1 MFRGISV
8 EKIQRAS
15 RRELLGWAMFDFA
28 NSSYTTVIITVV
40 FCIIFPRIVVGDGP
54 EYRLGNLLWST
65 SLSISYLVV
74 LLSAPILGAIMDYT
88 GSKKKFLF
96 GSYLLTVIAT
106 AALFFVG
113 PGSIMLGMFLIIL
126 SNIGFSYSES
136 FVSSFLPDL
145 GPPEDL
151 GKISGY
157 AWSLGYFGGLISTA
171 IVIFGLNAGVYT
183 LENFSNLRLVG
194 PVTGL
199 FFLLAAIPTFLWVK
213 ERTVHR
219 PLSVN
224 ESYFAIGINRIKKT
238 FLDVRDYEDLV
249 ILLAS
254 FFFAYAGLSIVI
266 AFTFIYGDQVVK
278 WSRLTQMLM
287 FILTQFTAAGGALL
301 FGIIQD
307 KWRAKQTFI
316 LTLVLWIISVSL
328 IYGVVDVTA
337 FLNNLTGTSLK
348 AEHVFLAVGCI
359 AGLGLGSTQSACRA
373 MVGLFSPNT
382 KSGEFFGLWS
392 FTGRLSS
399 IVGLMGLGLLQV
411 IFGLQ
416 KAILVCSVFFF
427 IAVVIALFVDEER
440 GRAGAREHAGE

>member
-1 MFRGISV
+1 V

-74 LLSAPILGAIMDYT
+74 LLSAPVLGAIMDYT

-113 PGSIMLGMFLIIL
+113 PGSIALGMFLVVL

-219 PLSVN
+219 PLPVN

-238 FLDVRDYEDLV
+238 FLDLRDYEDLV

-316 LTLVLWIISVSL
+316 STLVLWIISVSL

-337 FLNNLTGTSLK
+337 FLNSLTGSSLK
-348 AEHVFLAVGCI
+348 AEHVFLVVGCI

-416 KAILVCSVFFF
+416 KAILVCSIFFF
-427 IAVVIALFVDEER
+427 IAVVIVLFVDEER

>member
-1 MFRGISV
+1 V

-74 LLSAPILGAIMDYT
+74 LLSAPVLGAIMDYT

-113 PGSIMLGMFLIIL
+113 PGSIALGMFLVVL

-254 FFFAYAGLSIVI
+254 FFFRLCRSFHSHRVHIYLRRPGCKMVPPDPNVNVYPDSVYGGGWSA
-266 AFTFIYGDQVVK
+266 AF
-278 WSRLTQMLM
+278 R
-287 FILTQFTAAGGALL
+287 
-301 FGIIQD
+301 
-307 KWRAKQTFI
+307 
-316 LTLVLWIISVSL
+316 
-328 IYGVVDVTA
+328 
-337 FLNNLTGTSLK
+337 NNPG
-348 AEHVFLAVGCI
+348 
-359 AGLGLGSTQSACRA
+359 
-373 MVGLFSPNT
+373 
-382 KSGEFFGLWS
+382 
-392 FTGRLSS
+392 
-399 IVGLMGLGLLQV
+399 
-411 IFGLQ
+411 
-416 KAILVCSVFFF
+416 
-427 IAVVIALFVDEER
+427 
-440 GRAGAREHAGE
+440 

>member
-1 MFRGISV
+1 M

-74 LLSAPILGAIMDYT
+74 LLSAPVLGAIMDYT

-113 PGSIMLGMFLIIL
+113 PGSIALGMFLVVL

-219 PLSVN
+219 PLPVN

-238 FLDVRDYEDLV
+238 FLDLRDYEDLV

-416 KAILVCSVFFF
+416 KAILVCSIFFF
-427 IAVVIALFVDEER
+427 IAVVIVLFVDEER

>member
-1 MFRGISV
+1 V

-219 PLSVN
+219 SLSVN

-427 IAVVIALFVDEER
+427 IAVVIVLFVDEER

>member
-1 MFRGISV
+1 M
-8 EKIQRAS
+8 EKIQGAS

-74 LLSAPILGAIMDYT
+74 LLSAPVLGAIMDYT

-96 GSYLLTVIAT
+96 DSYLLTVIAT

-113 PGSIMLGMFLIIL
+113 PGSIALGMFLVVL

-219 PLSVN
+219 PLPVN
-224 ESYFAIGINRIKKT
+224 ESNSY
-238 FLDVRDYEDLV
+238 RDWETDRKSTRLNSSHS
-249 ILLAS
+249 A
-254 FFFAYAGLSIVI
+254 
-266 AFTFIYGDQVVK
+266 K
-278 WSRLTQMLM
+278 SRMP
-287 FILTQFTAAGGALL
+287 
-301 FGIIQD
+301 
-307 KWRAKQTFI
+307 
-316 LTLVLWIISVSL
+316 S
-328 IYGVVDVTA
+328 
-337 FLNNLTGTSLK
+337 
-348 AEHVFLAVGCI
+348 
-359 AGLGLGSTQSACRA
+359 SA
-373 MVGLFSPNT
+373 
-382 KSGEFFGLWS
+382 
-392 FTGRLSS
+392 
-399 IVGLMGLGLLQV
+399 
-411 IFGLQ
+411 
-416 KAILVCSVFFF
+416 
-427 IAVVIALFVDEER
+427 
-440 GRAGAREHAGE
+440 

>member
-1 MFRGISV
+1 M

-74 LLSAPILGAIMDYT
+74 LLSAPVLGAIMDYT

-113 PGSIMLGMFLIIL
+113 PGSIALGMFLVVL

-219 PLSVN
+219 PLPVN

-238 FLDVRDYEDLV
+238 FLDLRDYEDLV

-316 LTLVLWIISVSL
+316 STLVLWIISVSL

-337 FLNNLTGTSLK
+337 FLNSLTGSSLK
-348 AEHVFLAVGCI
+348 AEHVFLVVGCI

-416 KAILVCSVFFF
+416 KAILVCSFFFF
-427 IAVVIALFVDEER
+427 IAVVIVLFVDEER

>member
-1 MFRGISV
+1 MA
-8 EKIQRAS
+8 EIQRAS

-40 FCIIFPRIVVGDGP
+40 FCIIFPRIIVGDGP
-54 EYRLGNLLWST
+54 QYRLGNLLWST

-96 GSYLLTVIAT
+96 GSYILTVIAT

-113 PGSIMLGMFLIIL
+113 PGNIMLGMFFIIL

-183 LENFSNLRLVG
+183 VENFSNLRLVG

-219 PLSVN
+219 PLPVN
-224 ESYFAIGINRIKKT
+224 ETYFTVGLKRLKKT
-238 FLDVRDYEDLV
+238 FVDVRDYEDLV

-254 FFFAYAGLSIVI
+254 FFFASAGLSIVI

-278 WSRLTQMLM
+278 WSRMTQMLM
-287 FILTQFTAAGGALL
+287 FILTQFTAAGGAFL

-316 LTLVLWIISVSL
+316 LTLVLWVVSVSL
-328 IYGVVDVTA
+328 IYGIIEVTA
-337 FLNNLTGTSLK
+337 FLNDLMGTSLK
-348 AEHVFLAVGCI
+348 EEHVFLVVGCI

-399 IVGLMGLGLLQV
+399 IMGLMGLGLLQV

-427 IAVVIALFVDEER
+427 IAVVIVLFVNEER
-440 GRAGAREHAGE
+440 GKMGARQHAGE

>member
-1 MFRGISV
+1 LFRGISV
-8 EKIQRAS
+8 EKMQRAS

-74 LLSAPILGAIMDYT
+74 LLSAPVLGAIMDYT

-113 PGSIMLGMFLIIL
+113 PGSIALGMFLVVL

-219 PLSVN
+219 PLPVN

-316 LTLVLWIISVSL
+316 STLVLWIISVSL

-337 FLNNLTGTSLK
+337 FLNSLTGSSLK
-348 AEHVFLAVGCI
+348 AEHVFLVVGCI

-399 IVGLMGLGLLQV
+399 IVGLMGLGLLQI

-427 IAVVIALFVDEER
+427 IAVVIVLFVDEER
-440 GRAGAREHAGE
+440 GRAGARVHAGE

>member
-183 LENFSNLRLVG
+183 LENFPNLRLVG

-316 LTLVLWIISVSL
+316 LTLLLWIISVSL
-328 IYGVVDVTA
+328 IYGVGDVTA

>member
-1 MFRGISV
+1 M

-113 PGSIMLGMFLIIL
+113 PGSIALGMFLVVL

-219 PLSVN
+219 PLPVN

-238 FLDVRDYEDLV
+238 FLDLRDYEDLV

-316 LTLVLWIISVSL
+316 STLVLWIISVSL

-337 FLNNLTGTSLK
+337 FLNSLTGSSLK
-348 AEHVFLAVGCI
+348 AEHVFLVVGCI

-416 KAILVCSVFFF
+416 KAILVCSIFFF
-427 IAVVIALFVDEER
+427 IAVVIVLFVDEER

>member
-113 PGSIMLGMFLIIL
+113 PGSIALGMFLVVL

-219 PLSVN
+219 PLPVN

-238 FLDVRDYEDLV
+238 FLDLRDYEDLV

-316 LTLVLWIISVSL
+316 LTLLLWIISVSL

-337 FLNNLTGTSLK
+337 FLNSLTGSSLK
-348 AEHVFLAVGCI
+348 AEHVFLVVGCI

-416 KAILVCSVFFF
+416 KAILVCSFFFF
-427 IAVVIALFVDEER
+427 IAVVIVLFVDEER

>member
-74 LLSAPILGAIMDYT
+74 LLSAPVLGAIMDYT

-113 PGSIMLGMFLIIL
+113 PGSIALGMFLVVL

-219 PLSVN
+219 PLPVN

-238 FLDVRDYEDLV
+238 FLDLRDYEDLV

-316 LTLVLWIISVSL
+316 STLVLWIISVSL

-337 FLNNLTGTSLK
+337 FLNSLTGSSLK
-348 AEHVFLAVGCI
+348 AEHVFLVVGCI

-416 KAILVCSVFFF
+416 KAILVCSFFFF
-427 IAVVIALFVDEER
+427 IAVVIVLFVDEER

>member
-1 MFRGISV
+1 LFRGISV

-113 PGSIMLGMFLIIL
+113 PGSIALGMFLVVL

-219 PLSVN
+219 PLPVN

-238 FLDVRDYEDLV
+238 FLDLRDYEDLV

-316 LTLVLWIISVSL
+316 STLVLWIISVSL

-337 FLNNLTGTSLK
+337 FLNSLTGSSLK
-348 AEHVFLAVGCI
+348 AEHVFLVVGCI

-411 IFGLQ
+411 ICGLQ

-427 IAVVIALFVDEER
+427 IAVVIVLFVDEER

>member
-74 LLSAPILGAIMDYT
+74 LLSAPVLGAIMDYT

-113 PGSIMLGMFLIIL
+113 PGSIALGMFLVVL

-219 PLSVN
+219 PLPVN

-316 LTLVLWIISVSL
+316 LTLLLWIISVSL

-337 FLNNLTGTSLK
+337 FLNKLTGSSLK
-348 AEHVFLAVGCI
+348 AEHVFLVVGCI

-399 IVGLMGLGLLQV
+399 IVGLMGLGLLQI

-427 IAVVIALFVDEER
+427 IAVVIVLFVDEER
-440 GRAGAREHAGE
+440 GRAGARVHAGE

>member
-113 PGSIMLGMFLIIL
+113 PGSIALGMFLVVL

-219 PLSVN
+219 PLPVN

-238 FLDVRDYEDLV
+238 FLDLRDYEDLV

-316 LTLVLWIISVSL
+316 STLVLWIISVSL

-337 FLNNLTGTSLK
+337 FLNSLTGSSIK
-348 AEHVFLAVGCI
+348 AEHVFLVVGCI

-427 IAVVIALFVDEER
+427 IAVVIVLFVDEER